1 MSRSRTHYIR
11 AWGASAEEKQMS
23 LSPPMANGGIRS
35 LAHDESPFPWRA
47 PPWTMDLKNNGGRAF
62 FGGVLV
68 FVIGSNRE
76 EIKERETNEI
86 SGNNETI

>member
-1 MSRSRTHYIR
+1 
-11 AWGASAEEKQMS
+11 
-23 LSPPMANGGIRS
+23 
-35 LAHDESPFPWRA
+35 
-47 PPWTMDLKNNGGRAF
+47 MDLKNNGGRAF